1 MFGVFLGYIHDSI
14 FKILGITILDNN
26 GRYTPFMV
34 FRSFAVLLKTW

>member
-34 FRSFAVLLKTW
+34 SGLRADMLKTW